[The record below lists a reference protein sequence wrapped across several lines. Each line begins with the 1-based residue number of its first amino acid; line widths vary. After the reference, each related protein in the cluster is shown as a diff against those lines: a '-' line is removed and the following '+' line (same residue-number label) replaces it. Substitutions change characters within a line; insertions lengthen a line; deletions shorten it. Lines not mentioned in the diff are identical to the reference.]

1 MYVLFMGAKD
11 GALPFDFI
19 PSNPYRV
26 TITIFLISQYGP
38 LRDPILF
45 AASLNLSNMV
55 FVSKIPKISI
65 EFSLHIFANS
75 LCLSDEHS
83 PLAFQT
89 RRDIVGVDALPLL
102 IQFQLEAPRRR
113 SGSTLFRKPSL

>member
-26 TITIFLISQYGP
+26 TITILLISHYGP

-55 FVSKIPKISI
+55 FVSKISI

-102 IQFQLEAPRRR
+102 IQFQLEALRRR
-113 SGSTLFRKPSL
+113 SGSTLFLKPSL